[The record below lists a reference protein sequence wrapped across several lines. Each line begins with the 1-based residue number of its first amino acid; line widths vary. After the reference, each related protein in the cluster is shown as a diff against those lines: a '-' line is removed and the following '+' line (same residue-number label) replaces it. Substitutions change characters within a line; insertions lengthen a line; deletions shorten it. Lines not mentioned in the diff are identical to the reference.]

1 MAKIPIK
8 SNFIALLNPRDVSFE
23 NIRNWNITQAN
34 ALSKTVQIIE
44 SDIKS
49 IQLYNPSIK
58 KDYSDWSNK
67 LKKHTI
73 KYLAKKNKPNKGE
86 RNEIKKLTDDLGLLI
101 PISDI
106 AGTKHKVLSDSMNIL
121 AQITADFKYID
132 LLDTL
137 ADNVNSESQNKL
149 PLSIV
154 SLLYSIEK
162 YINLA
167 LFSDSISS
175 SITNLEGW
183 ISHYSPIVNDKQ
195 LNTQLFFSWFYE
207 LVDKVIISNNP
218 VIIEDIDD
226 YHSDVF
232 VLISKYKNQFVDE
245 LLEVKKSNSKYFFFS
260 SFPNFKDDLLN
271 LLSIDYRLLMLDRF
285 IIMPRNVNLTQE
297 KAIINLIHK
306 ALDEE
311 SIISQIGKT
320 FSRKNIVSK
329 VKSLLTNKNGLG
341 ELSLFENEK
350 MDYESLLSRKSRL
363 TIKEVNALIEIAE
376 STMNP
381 KNKIYINTVNQKIE
395 EYQLGLCNTISRPF
409 YTWEREEQNLIPKI
423 NLATQ
428 IESDIATSYLK
439 RKNEHENEEA
449 ELLASY
455 IRSIQSIQSNTA
467 LQRLVDTVPSFF
479 YASNQRR
486 WNIAIK
492 QANETMRSRSAFRE
506 QKMRELGID
515 LEEGFSSAQK
525 EVFLTEMLQI
535 EKEIQSFVPFVTSAF
550 KTALPSKRTTEFDS
564 FRHQSDGI
572 EFDPETVFDPE
583 KWIRGNVMKT
593 LKTNIKKGEVT
604 QVNCFCLDLSGSMD
618 HDRMRNLYK
627 MLYLM
632 VTGLQSRK
640 SFDAFHFFSNTF
652 IPGVEFNYEY
662 TRKNLLFKILT
673 VISRVSGS
681 HITYTGLEGTNISDG
696 IIGCE
701 DRMIDFTNRLSNK
714 NPEINLS
721 CSMFVITDGEPSMG
735 IRSIKELNRFVNK
748 RREATGFAIKG
759 IYIKSVDDTK
769 TFITKI
775 FGEEHSTETSSFEE
789 GVQKLTNMMTKT
801 YLQQRQDH
809 KWEKRRNRIN
819 SHRQESK

>member
-1 MAKIPIK
+1 MAKIPIN
-8 SNFIALLNPRDVSFE
+8 SNFIPLLNPRDVSFE

-44 SDIKS
+44 SDVKS
-49 IQLYNPSIK
+49 IHLYNPSIK
-58 KDYSDWSNK
+58 KNNRDWPKK
-67 LKKHTI
+67 LNKHTK
-73 KYLAKKNKPNKGE
+73 KYLAKRSKSNKSE
-86 RNEIKKLTDDLGLLI
+86 RDEIKKLTDDLGLLI
-101 PISDI
+101 PLYDI
-106 AGTKHKVLSDSMNIL
+106 AETKHKVLSDSMNIL
-121 AQITADFKYID
+121 AQITADFNYID

-137 ADNVNSESQNKL
+137 ADSVNSESQNKL

-154 SLLYSIEK
+154 ALLYSIEK

-167 LFSDSISS
+167 LFSDSVTS

-183 ISHYSPIVNDKQ
+183 LSHNSPIENDKQ

-207 LVDKVIISNNP
+207 LVDKVILSNNP
-218 VIIEDIDD
+218 VTLENIDD

-232 VLISKYKNQFVDE
+232 VLISKYKKQFVDE
-245 LLEVKKSNSKYFFFS
+245 LLEVKKSNSKYFFFT
-260 SFPNFKDDLLN
+260 SFPDFKNDLLD
-271 LLSIDYRLLMLDRF
+271 LLSADYSLLMLDSF
-285 IIMPRNVNLTQE
+285 IIMNRNASDGIAN
-297 KAIINLIHK
+297 IDLIQK
-306 ALDEE
+306 ALNEE

-320 FSRKNIVSK
+320 FSRKNIVNK
-329 VKSLLTNKNGLG
+329 VKSLLTIKNGLD
-341 ELSLFENEK
+341 ELSLFENDK
-350 MDYESLLSRKSRL
+350 MDYESLLLRKSRL
-363 TIKEVNALIEIAE
+363 TIEEANLLIEMAE
-376 STMNP
+376 SAMSSQSEG
-381 KNKIYINTVNQKIE
+381 YLYAVNQKIE

-409 YTWEREEQNLIPKI
+409 YAWEREDQIILPKI

-439 RKNEHENEEA
+439 RKNDHEKAEA

-455 IRSIQSIQSNTA
+455 IRSIQSIQSKVA
-467 LQRLVDTVPSFF
+467 IERLVDSVPSFF

-486 WNIAIK
+486 WNIAVK
-492 QANETMRSRSAFRE
+492 QAKETMRARSAFRE
-506 QKMRELGID
+506 QKMKELGID

-525 EVFLTEMLQI
+525 EVFLTEMLKI
-535 EKEIQSFVPFVTSAF
+535 EEEIQSFVPFVTSAF
-550 KTALPSKRTTEFDS
+550 KTALPSKRTTEFDN

-632 VTGLQSRK
+632 ITGLQSRK

-673 VISRVSGS
+673 VISTVSGP
-681 HITYTGLEGTNISDG
+681 HIRYMGLEGTNISDG

-701 DRMIDFTNRLSNK
+701 DRMIDFTNKLRIR
-714 NPEINLS
+714 NPKINLS

-735 IRSIKELNRFVNK
+735 IRSIKELNKFINK
-748 RREATGFAIKG
+748 RRETTGYAIKG
-759 IYIKSVDDTK
+759 IYIKSEDDTK
-769 TFITKI
+769 TFITRI
-775 FGEEHSTETSSFEE
+775 FGEDHSTETSSFEE

-809 KWEKRRNRIN
+809 KWAKRRNRIN
-819 SHRQESK
+819 SHKQ